1 MVHTPGPW
9 DIHDPSGGGSSN
21 NWICADGLY
30 IAEVDGEREEADANA
45 RLIAAAPD
53 LLAALKD
60 AVEYLE
66 LQLKCSGED
75 SGEGAMI
82 RLFQKTIAEAE
93 GNP

>member
-9 DIHDPSGGGSSN
+9 DVQDPLGGGPN
-21 NWICADGLY
+21 EWIFADGLY

-66 LQLKCSGED
+66 LQLECSGED
-75 SGEGAMI
+75 TGETAMI

-93 GNP
+93 GQT